1 MHGHMVCGEGQL
13 NCLHVDPELS
23 FALVVFL
30 YAKAASFIVHIK
42 YNWCFSGPVIEF
54 LAWL

>member
-23 FALVVFL
+23 FALVFL